1 MRDIVIIY
9 PTAPDTS
16 WDLDIDIVD
25 GQPRY
30 VSEPGQTQDQ
40 RAAVAAL
47 IGRGTIPGNLTLGV
61 DWGGLLTDQVF
72 LVAIDNE
79 VKQMISKYA
88 AEGNDSQL
96 ITYVPIYNKNKKGGV
111 DVQVYRA

>member
-1 MRDIVIIY
+1 MV
-9 PTAPDTS
+9 
-16 WDLDIDIVD
+16 
-25 GQPRY
+25 
-30 VSEPGQTQDQ
+30 
-40 RAAVAAL
+40 
-47 IGRGTIPGNLTLGV
+47 
-61 DWGGLLTDQVF
+61 
-72 LVAIDNE
+72 IDNE